1 MHKNEIIEK
10 LTPIFREELEKND
23 LVLTNELS
31 ANDVENWTSLTH
43 MLIMTK
49 IEETFGVT
57 FKLKEL
63 KKLQNV
69 GDMVSVLEE
78 KTK

>member
-1 MHKNEIIEK
+1 MNKSEILEK
-10 LTPIFREELEKND
+10 LTPIFRDVFEMSD
-23 LVLTNELS
+23 LVLTDDLS
-31 ANDVENWTSLTH
+31 ANDVDNWTSLTH

-49 IEETFGVT
+49 IEETFNIT

-69 GDMVSVLEE
+69 GDMITVLEE
-78 KTK
+78 KTR

>member
-1 MHKNEIIEK
+1 MNKTEIIEK
-10 LTPIFREELEKND
+10 LTPIFRKELEKND
-23 LVLTNELS
+23 LVLTDELS
-31 ANDVENWTSLTH
+31 ANDVDNWTSLTH

-49 IEETFGVT
+49 IEETFGIT

>member
-1 MHKNEIIEK
+1 MNKTEIIEK
-10 LTPIFREELEKND
+10 LTPIFRYELEKND
-23 LVLTNELS
+23 LVLTDELS
-31 ANDVENWTSLTH
+31 ANDVDNWTSLTH

-49 IEETFGVT
+49 IESTFGIT

-69 GDMVSVLEE
+69 GDMISVLEE

>member
-1 MHKNEIIEK
+1 MTRNEIIEK
-10 LTPIFREELEKND
+10 LTPIFHKELEMND
-23 LVLTNELS
+23 LVLTDELS
-31 ANDVENWTSLTH
+31 ANDVDNWTSLTH

-49 IEETFGVT
+49 VEETFGVT

-69 GDMVSVLEE
+69 GDMITMLEE

>member
-1 MHKNEIIEK
+1 MNKNEIIEK
-10 LTPIFREELEKND
+10 LTPIFREVLEMSD
-23 LVLTNELS
+23 LVLKDELS
-31 ANDVENWTSLTH
+31 ANDVDNWASLTH

-49 IEETFGVT
+49 IEGTFNIT

-78 KTK
+78 KTN

>member
-1 MHKNEIIEK
+1 MTRNEIIEK
-10 LTPIFREELEKND
+10 LTPIFRKELEMND
-23 LVLTNELS
+23 LVLTDDLS
-31 ANDVENWTSLTH
+31 ANDVDNWTSLTH

-49 IEETFGVT
+49 VEEDFGVT

-69 GDMVSVLEE
+69 GDMITILEE

>member
-1 MHKNEIIEK
+1 MNKNEIIEK
-10 LTPIFREELEKND
+10 LTPIFQDVLEKND
-23 LVLTNELS
+23 LVLTDELS

-49 IEETFGVT
+49 IEETFGIT

-69 GDMVSVLEE
+69 GDMITVLEE

>member
-1 MHKNEIIEK
+1 MIRNEIIEK
-10 LTPIFREELEKND
+10 LTPIFRKELEMND
-23 LVLTNELS
+23 LVLTDELS
-31 ANDVENWTSLTH
+31 ANDVDNWTSLSH

-49 IEETFGVT
+49 VEETFGVT

-69 GDMVSVLEE
+69 GDMITMLEE

>member
-1 MHKNEIIEK
+1 MTRNEIIEK
-10 LTPIFREELEKND
+10 LTPIFRKELEMND
-23 LVLTNELS
+23 LVLTDNLS
-31 ANDVENWTSLTH
+31 ANDVDNWTSLTH

-49 IEETFGVT
+49 VEEDFGVT

-69 GDMVSVLEE
+69 GDMITILEE

>member
-1 MHKNEIIEK
+1 MTRNEIIEK
-10 LTPIFREELEKND
+10 LTPIFRKELEMND
-23 LVLTNELS
+23 LVLTDNLS
-31 ANDVENWTSLTH
+31 ANDVDNWTSLTH

-49 IEETFGVT
+49 VEEDFGVT

-69 GDMVSVLEE
+69 GDMITILAE

>member
-1 MHKNEIIEK
+1 MNRNEIIEK
-10 LTPIFREELEKND
+10 LTPIFREKLGKND
-23 LVLTNELS
+23 LVLTDELS

-69 GDMVSVLEE
+69 GDMISVLEE

>member
-1 MHKNEIIEK
+1 MNKNEIIEK
-10 LTPIFREELEKND
+10 LTPIFRTELEMND
-23 LVLTNELS
+23 LVLTDELS
-31 ANDVENWTSLTH
+31 ANDVDNWTSLTH

-49 IEETFGVT
+49 VEETFGVT

-69 GDMVSVLEE
+69 GDMITMLEE

>member
-1 MHKNEIIEK
+1 MTRNEIIEK
-10 LTPIFREELEKND
+10 LTPIFRKELEMSD
-23 LVLTNELS
+23 LVLTDNLS
-31 ANDVENWTSLTH
+31 ANDVDNWTSLTH

-49 IEETFGVT
+49 VEEDFGVT

-69 GDMVSVLEE
+69 GDMITILEE

>member
-1 MHKNEIIEK
+1 MNKNEIIEK
-10 LTPIFREELEKND
+10 LTPIFREVLEMND
-23 LVLTNELS
+23 LELTDSLS
-31 ANDVENWTSLTH
+31 ANDVDNWTSLTH

-49 IEETFGVT
+49 IEETFNIT

-69 GDMVSVLEE
+69 GDMVSVLEQ
-78 KTK
+78 KTN

>member
-1 MHKNEIIEK
+1 MSKNEIIEK
-10 LTPIFREELEKND
+10 LTPIFREVLEKND
-23 LVLTNELS
+23 LVLTDELS

-49 IEETFGVT
+49 IEETFGIT

-69 GDMVSVLEE
+69 GDMISVLEE